1 MPASNDLPFSI
12 VLLLLLT
19 ALGSW
24 LLTLT
29 RHHRETLRQQ
39 LQLFLA
45 ALGVRFMASVAIYE
59 FGLVKILGDE
69 DGSGWYLGVVMLKD
83 WTQRHMGFFDLPVI
97 LAEAFQQQHRGYYY
111 LLGGLFYLTDSPAR
125 MPAAALNCFFGAL
138 IVVFAYR
145 IADSL
150 FSRWVAVRVGWLACF
165 FPSLIVWSAQTVKE
179 PVVILLETVAL
190 YACVHLKLT
199 GFSWRYILLCG
210 SAIIMLLPFRFY
222 AAYLAAAAALLA
234 LVVPQF
240 RKGHSSIFA
249 GVAIAV
255 LVIPLAVSS
264 GILVRSEAQIERFDL
279 NSIRTFRRNIAA
291 GSGSGVTTNYDFNS
305 PVGLVTGTAIGAAHL
320 LLAPF
325 PWQLG
330 GASLRML
337 LTLPEVLV
345 WWWLVFYGLLPG
357 LWLAIRKR
365 FGEIQPLLI
374 FIAGLGLLYS
384 MLFGNVGLI
393 VRQRAQ
399 LLPWLM
405 IFALVGLEQRRL
417 KRALKQQA
425 NNHSYSYASVPQH
438 MARERQA

>member
-1 MPASNDLPFSI
+1 
-12 VLLLLLT
+12 
-19 ALGSW
+19 
-24 LLTLT
+24 
-29 RHHRETLRQQ
+29 
-39 LQLFLA
+39 
-45 ALGVRFMASVAIYE
+45 
-59 FGLVKILGDE
+59 
-69 DGSGWYLGVVMLKD
+69 
-83 WTQRHMGFFDLPVI
+83 
-97 LAEAFQQQHRGYYY
+97 
-111 LLGGLFYLTDSPAR
+111 
-125 MPAAALNCFFGAL
+125 
-138 IVVFAYR
+138 
-145 IADSL
+145 
-150 FSRWVAVRVGWLACF
+150 
-165 FPSLIVWSAQTVKE
+165 
-179 PVVILLETVAL
+179 
-190 YACVHLKLT
+190 
-199 GFSWRYILLCG
+199 
-210 SAIIMLLPFRFY
+210 
-222 AAYLAAAAALLA
+222 
-234 LVVPQF
+234 
-240 RKGHSSIFA
+240 
-249 GVAIAV
+249 VAIAV

-279 NSIRTFRRNIAA
+279 NSIRTFRRNIAT

-305 PVGLVTGTAIGAAHL
+305 PVGLVTGTAVGAAHL

-365 FGEIQPLLI
+365 FSEIQPLLI

-399 LLPWLM
+399 LLPWLL

-425 NNHSYSYASVPQH
+425 TNSPHSYDSAPQQ
-438 MARERQA
+438 MARVSRGW